1 MIYQFS
7 KVCAG
12 VKGDVKQSK
21 VASQQWR
28 LWKFHVK
35 HYFEKNKVSV
45 CVRGRSGGGGMG
57 GQGGGGSMKSVR
69 QTWQTE
75 GLTWQWTHTLHSLV
89 FVLFSLQLGQ
99 TVSNNSEHLR
109 SLQALH
115 PSPWGSSP
123 GTGGPTQ
130 LPLPLESCLEQAD
143 YHTSPRRDMR
153 PGILSNSFTLII
165 RTEWQCCKN
174 ADTYHQCSTKPSH
187 TIKKST
193 FPKGTMNIW

>member
-1 MIYQFS
+1 MFNIIS
-7 KVCAG
+7 
-12 VKGDVKQSK
+12 KQS
-21 VASQQWR
+21 
-28 LWKFHVK
+28 
-35 HYFEKNKVSV
+35 V
-45 CVRGRSGGGGMG
+45 CLCACERSERTRARGW
-57 GQGGGGSMKSVR
+57 KSVR

-75 GLTWQWTHTLHSLV
+75 SLTWQRTQTLHPLI
-89 FVLFSLQLGQ
+89 FVLFSFQLGQ
-99 TVSNNSEHLR
+99 TVSNNCKHLG

-165 RTEWQCCKN
+165 RTEWQCGEN
-174 ADTYHQCSTKPSH
+174 TDTYHQCTTKASH
-187 TIKKST
+187 SIKKST
-193 FPKGTMNIW
+193 FSKVTVKIR